1 MGYERQPLV
10 QSVDLIA
17 PKGYGLTKKDM
28 NYIKIKLAKNQAS
41 ISIDLEK
48 PKTAKVLLKL
58 AATCYLIIGIRSYCR

>member
-41 ISIDLEK
+41 
-48 PKTAKVLLKL
+48 AKYGL
-58 AATCYLIIGIRSYCR
+58 Y